1 MGGVM
6 FIMLFTMMM
15 MMMSMVAGN
24 SADQLLKAPLR
35 NVMLQYYVLRL
46 HCKVR

>member
-15 MMMSMVAGN
+15 MMMVVAGN